1 MAKNILVI
9 SDNHGN
15 ISNLNIVLEEFK
27 GQFDVMVHCGDSEF
41 AADEVRGLVDCPVY
55 LAEGNCDYDFT
66 ADREDLFEFEG
77 HVCLVTHGHHCG
89 VNWGEDELVEHAQE
103 MGADIAFYGHT
114 HVPEISEHH
123 GVLVINPGSI
133 SYPRQHGKEPS
144 YAVVEVDEKGEFSS
158 EIQYF

>member
-1 MAKNILVI
+1 MRILVV
-9 SDNHGN
+9 SDTHNKHEYLDMA
-15 ISNLNIVLEEFK
+15 IEEVQPDRIF
-27 GQFDVMVHCGDSEF
+27 HLGDGDGCEIYME
-41 AADEVRGLVDCPVY
+41 AVAGCPV
-55 LAEGNCDYDFT
+55 EIVRGNCDFAST
-66 ADREDLFEFEG
+66 LPAEVVMRVG
-77 HVCLVTHGHHCG
+77 AHVVMLTHGHYYQ
-89 VNWGEDELVEHAQE
+89 VNYGTEELIEAARE
-103 MGADIAFYGHT
+103 KGADVVMYGHT